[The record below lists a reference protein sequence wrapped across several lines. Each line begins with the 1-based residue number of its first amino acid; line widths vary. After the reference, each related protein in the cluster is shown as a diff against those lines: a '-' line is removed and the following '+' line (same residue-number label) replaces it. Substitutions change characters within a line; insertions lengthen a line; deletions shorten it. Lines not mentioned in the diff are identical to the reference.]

1 MVPTGHTKSKRLA
14 SYLENRGDDDGK
26 CEKHATSFI
35 DSNNSKN
42 IFQPMTER
50 KRKLSMPYQTTESQK
65 KYSVDKST
73 MNIYYLIIII
83 IIIIIITYIAW
94 YPLIAQSAVQ

>member
-50 KRKLSMPYQTTESQK
+50 ERKLSMPYQTTESQK

-73 MNIYYLIIII
+73 MNIY
-83 IIIIIITYIAW
+83 
-94 YPLIAQSAVQ
+94 Q